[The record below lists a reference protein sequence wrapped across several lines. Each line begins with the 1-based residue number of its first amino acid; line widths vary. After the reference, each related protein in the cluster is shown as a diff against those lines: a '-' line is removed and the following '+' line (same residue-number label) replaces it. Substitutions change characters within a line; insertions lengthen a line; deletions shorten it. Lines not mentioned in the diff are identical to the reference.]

1 MHGWRQ
7 IGFGLC
13 VAVTLWGCSLKKD
26 VDVEVWV
33 SGAPSR
39 VENFEGGLANNVFSL
54 EGCVGNTDLP
64 LEHLRIVALV
74 DCLAM
79 MSDDAGGCI
88 KDDSEKSGPVDVSDV
103 KLSSLF
109 VAGSIVVEHKR
120 SLISVETIIPG
131 KDAKKTVRDMD
142 SSLSDKIKIKYKDE
156 NLVVVR
162 TSTGSSTDDDDFHV
176 YVKDGLTLREFLDLL
191 NENGLSVK
199 ICAEK
204 LEVSGRGS
212 VGFVKMLKDDSDEGE
227 KHAEK
232 IVQKS
237 FVEKGA
243 KVDLTSYVTID
254 VSRLYAK

>member
-13 VAVTLWGCSLKKD
+13 VAVTLWGCSPKKD

-39 VENFEGGLANNVFSL
+39 VENLECGLVNHVFTL
-54 EGCVGNTDLP
+54 EACVGNTNLP
-64 LEHLRIVALV
+64 LEQLRIVALV

-79 MSDDAGGCI
+79 MSDAAGGCI

-109 VAGSIVVEHKR
+109 VAGSISVEHKR
-120 SLISVETIIPG
+120 SLISVETIIPR
-131 KDAKKTVRDMD
+131 KDAKKTVRDID

-162 TSTGSSTDDDDFHV
+162 TSTGSSADDDDFHV
-176 YVKDGLTLREFLDLL
+176 YVKDGLTLLKFLDLL
-191 NENGLSVK
+191 NENGLPVK
-199 ICAEK
+199 ILAEK
-204 LEVSGRGS
+204 LEVSGRVS
-212 VGFVKMLKDDSDEGE
+212 AGFAKMLKDDSAEGE

-232 IVQKS
+232 IVENS
-237 FVEKGA
+237 LVEKGA
-243 KVDLTSYVTID
+243 EVGLTSYVTID